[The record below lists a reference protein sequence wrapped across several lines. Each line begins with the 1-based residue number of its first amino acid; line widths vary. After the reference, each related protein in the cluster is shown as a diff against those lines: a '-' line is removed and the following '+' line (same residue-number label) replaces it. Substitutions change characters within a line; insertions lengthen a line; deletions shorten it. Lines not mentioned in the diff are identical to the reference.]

1 MEEKK
6 VLVNDEN
13 INVSQEEQANGV
25 ADVAVPG
32 DGGLWACC

>member
-13 INVSQEEQANGV
+13 INVTQQEEANGI

-32 DGGLWACC
+32 DGLAACC